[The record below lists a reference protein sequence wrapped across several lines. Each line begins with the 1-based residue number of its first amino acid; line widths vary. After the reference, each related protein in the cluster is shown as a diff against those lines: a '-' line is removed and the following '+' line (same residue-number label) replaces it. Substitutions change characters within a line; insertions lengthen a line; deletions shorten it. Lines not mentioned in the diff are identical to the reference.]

1 MMKIKVKKEMNLH
14 QLIQWARENNVKG
27 ETFTSYYG
35 RMVKFYSDDSFN
47 TMEPIYHFDTF
58 TVEAEEEITE
68 RTVIPLLLEVYEF
81 EGELVFLPQKRS
93 TIKSL
98 LGQSDLEENITTK
111 TLYIINDDGTLTL
124 IWRDGELIK

>member
-1 MMKIKVKKEMNLH
+1 MMKIKVKKEMNLLE
-14 QLIQWARENNVKG
+14 LIEYIKKNEIADKVFFDNKG
-27 ETFTSYYG
+27 KG
-35 RMVKFYSDDSFN
+35 KVVVGDDRHLYMTDLN
-47 TMEPIYHFDTF
+47 LTDTF